1 MPSITVNGSQEENT
15 ETIIIEDPFIT
26 QILNIVNENL
36 QNPEFNVKKLAE
48 MLNMSQPT
56 LYRKVKQLTNFT
68 IIELV
73 RGVRLKTFCR
83 ITEKPQIQCSGGSR
97 NGWL

>member
-36 QNPEFNVKKLAE
+36 QNPEFNDRE
-48 MLNMSQPT
+48 S
-56 LYRKVKQLTNFT
+56 RKRAFQ
-68 IIELV
+68 EA
-73 RGVRLKTFCR
+73 
-83 ITEKPQIQCSGGSR
+83 S
-97 NGWL
+97 